1 MTMSD
6 EEQCYIVE
14 QIDKLI
20 KLAKHA
26 GVMAAIGTED
36 EYTFAAEALQKQRKH
51 ILAMDGIEY
60 DY

>member
-1 MTMSD
+1 MTISN

-20 KLAKHA
+20 NLAQEVMYQRLEGPQKLF
-26 GVMAAIGTED
+26 E
-36 EYTFAAEALQKQRKH
+36 EAEAALEKQRKH

>member
-20 KLAKHA
+20 HLAVEA
-26 GVMAAIGTED
+26 GSLQALGLSGEGKKAI
-36 EYTFAAEALQKQRKH
+36 EALEKQRKH
-51 ILAMDGIEY
+51 VLAMDGIEY

>member
-20 KLAKHA
+20 HLAKKVA
-26 GVMAAIGTED
+26 SLQPNGSQED
-36 EYTFAAEALQKQRKH
+36 YEKAKVALEKQRKH